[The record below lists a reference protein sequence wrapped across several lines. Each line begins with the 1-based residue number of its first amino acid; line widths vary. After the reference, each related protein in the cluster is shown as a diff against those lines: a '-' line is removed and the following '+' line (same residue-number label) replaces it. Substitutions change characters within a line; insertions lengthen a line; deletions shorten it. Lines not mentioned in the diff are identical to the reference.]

1 MEPTLFQT
9 LTIILSIAAF
19 FSYINHKFLKLPM
32 TIGLMILSL
41 VFAGVLII
49 IGKFDR
55 EVMMEACKVVTT
67 LDFRLLLMDVML
79 SFLLFA
85 GALHVNA
92 MSLKKE
98 RASVFAFATAG
109 VLVSTFIIG
118 FLSQWLLGLIGF
130 EVPLTYCLLFGA
142 LISPTDPIAVLA
154 ILKSAHAPKS
164 LETKISGESL
174 FNDGVGVVVF
184 LSILMVHEHGFANFE
199 ASETLKLLAEEALGG
214 LLFGALLGYC
224 GYLVLKSIDD
234 APRIEV
240 LITIAITA
248 GGYGLASMLHVSGP
262 LAMVVAGLVIGNK
275 LILSKDSDQSS
286 QQVSEF
292 WEMLDEILNAL
303 LFVLI
308 GLEII
313 ALSDNSS
320 YILSG
325 LILIPAVLLARLFS
339 VSLPVALMK
348 SNGIQKRK
356 TIAVLTWGG
365 LRGGISI
372 ALALSLPPSKFRD
385 LIILIT
391 YAIVV
396 FSILFQGLS
405 IGALVRKLKLDR
417 PAQ

>member
-1 MEPTLFQT
+1 MEPSLFQT
-9 LTIILSIAAF
+9 LTIILGIAAF

-41 VFAGVLII
+41 VFAGILII
-49 IGKFDR
+49 VGKINR
-55 EVMMEACKVVTT
+55 EVMMEACQVVTT

-92 MSLKKE
+92 KSLKKE
-98 RASVFAFATAG
+98 RTSVFAFATAG
-109 VLVSTFIIG
+109 VLISTFIIG
-118 FLSQWLLGLIGF
+118 FLSQWILGLMGF

-154 ILKSAHAPKS
+154 ILKSAKAPKS

-199 ASETLKLLAEEALGG
+199 VGETLKLLAEEALGG
-214 LLFGALLGYC
+214 LLFGAILGYC
-224 GYLVLKSIDD
+224 GYFVLRSIED

-275 LILSKDSDQSS
+275 LILAQNSS
-286 QQVSEF
+286 ESSRQLSEF

-313 ALSDNSS
+313 ALSDNTN

-325 LILIPAVLLARLFS
+325 LILIPAVLLARFIS
-339 VSLPVALMK
+339 VSLPIALMK
-348 SNGIQKRK
+348 SNGIKK
-356 TIAVLTWGG
+356 SSTIAMLTWGG

-372 ALALSLPPSKFRD
+372 ALALSLPPSEFRD

-391 YAIVV
+391 YAVVV

-405 IGALVRKLKLDR
+405 IGKLVKKLKLNQ
-417 PAQ
+417 PS

>member
-1 MEPTLFQT
+1 MEASLFQS
-9 LTIILSIAAF
+9 LTIIIGVAAL
-19 FSYINHKFLKLPM
+19 FSYINHKFFKLPM

-41 VFAGVLII
+41 AFAGVLII
-49 IGKFDR
+49 VGKFNKD
-55 EVMMEACKVVTT
+55 VMMETCEVVTT

-92 MSLKKE
+92 KSLKKE
-98 RASVFAFATAG
+98 RASVFIFATVG

-118 FLSQWLLGLIGF
+118 FLSQWILGFMGF
-130 EVPLTYCLLFGA
+130 DVPLTYCLLFGA

-154 ILKSAHAPKS
+154 ILKSAKAPKS

-184 LSILMVHEHGFANFE
+184 LSILMVHENGFANFE
-199 ASETLKLLAEEALGG
+199 VSETLKLLGEEALGG
-214 LLFGALLGYC
+214 LAFGAVLGYV
-224 GYLVLKSIDD
+224 GYLVLKSIED

-240 LITIAITA
+240 LITIAITM
-248 GGYGLASMLHVSGP
+248 GGYGLASYLHFSGP
-262 LAMVVAGLVIGNK
+262 LAMVVAGLIIGNK
-275 LILSKDSDQSS
+275 LIAIKGSS
-286 QQVSEF
+286 ESSLQVSEF
-292 WEMLDEILNAL
+292 WEMLDEILNAV

-313 ALSDNSS
+313 SLPDNTD

-325 LILIPAVLLARLFS
+325 LILIPAVLLARFIS
-339 VSLPVALMK
+339 VAIPIGIMK
-348 SNGIQKRK
+348 NDDSSKEK
-356 TIAVLTWGG
+356 TITMLTWGG

-372 ALALSLPPSKFRD
+372 ALALSLPQSEFRD

-391 YAIVV
+391 YAVVV

-405 IGALVRKLKLDR
+405 IGALTKKLKLN
-417 PAQ
+417 QS

>member
-1 MEPTLFQT
+1 METSLFQS
-9 LTIILSIAAF
+9 LTIIIGIAAI

-32 TIGLMILSL
+32 TIGLMVMSL
-41 VFAGVLII
+41 VFAGIMII
-49 IGKFDR
+49 IGKVDK
-55 EVMMEACKVVTT
+55 EVMMETCEVVTT

-92 MSLKKE
+92 KLLKQE
-98 RASVFAFATAG
+98 RASVMIFATLG
-109 VLVSTFIIG
+109 VLISTFIVG
-118 FLSQWLLGLIGF
+118 FLAQWILGFMGF
-130 EVPLTYCLLFGA
+130 DIPLTYALLFGA

-154 ILKSAHAPKS
+154 ILKSAKAPQS

-184 LSILMVHEHGFANFE
+184 LSILMVHENGFANFE
-199 ASETLKLLAEEALGG
+199 IGETLQLLGEEALGG
-214 LLFGALLGYC
+214 IVFGAVLGYF
-224 GYLVLKSIDD
+224 GYRILKSIDD

-240 LITIAITA
+240 LITIAITT
-248 GGYGLASMLHVSGP
+248 GGYGLASFLHVSGP
-262 LAMVVAGLVIGNK
+262 IAMVVAGLIVGNK
-275 LILSKDSDQSS
+275 LIAIKGATNSS
-286 QQVSEF
+286 NQVSEF
-292 WEMLDEILNAL
+292 WEMLDEILNAV

-313 ALSDNSS
+313 TLPDNTD

-325 LILIPAVLLARLFS
+325 LIMIPAVLLARFIS
-339 VSLPVALMK
+339 VAIPIGIMK
-348 SNGIQKRK
+348 NGDINKGK
-356 TIAVLTWGG
+356 TISMLTWGG

-372 ALALSLPPSKFRD
+372 ALALSLPPSEFRD

-396 FSILFQGLS
+396 FSILFQGLT
-405 IGALVRKLKLDR
+405 IGKLVKKLKLTS
-417 PAQ
+417 

>member
-1 MEPTLFQT
+1 METSLFQS
-9 LTIILSIAAF
+9 LTIIIGIAAI

-32 TIGLMILSL
+32 TIGLMIMSL
-41 VFAGVLII
+41 VFAGIMII
-49 IGKFDR
+49 IGKFDK
-55 EVMMEACKVVTT
+55 EVMMETCEVVTT

-92 MSLKKE
+92 KLLKKE
-98 RASVFAFATAG
+98 RASVMIFATIG
-109 VLVSTFIIG
+109 VLISTFIVG
-118 FLSQWLLGLIGF
+118 FLTQWILGFMGF
-130 EVPLTYCLLFGA
+130 DVPLTYTLLFGA

-154 ILKSAHAPKS
+154 ILKSAKAPKS

-184 LSILMVHEHGFANFE
+184 LSILMVHENGFANFE
-199 ASETLKLLAEEALGG
+199 IGETLKLLGEEALGG
-214 LLFGALLGYC
+214 MIFGGVLGYF
-224 GYLVLKSIDD
+224 GYRILKSIDD

-240 LITIAITA
+240 LITIAITT
-248 GGYGLASMLHVSGP
+248 GGYGLASFLHVSGP
-262 LAMVVAGLVIGNK
+262 IAMVVAGLIVGNK
-275 LILSKDSDQSS
+275 LIAIKGASNSS
-286 QQVSEF
+286 NQVSEF
-292 WEMLDEILNAL
+292 WEMLDEILNAV

-313 ALSDNSS
+313 ALPDNTD
-320 YILSG
+320 YILAG
-325 LILIPAVLLARLFS
+325 LIMIPAVLLARLIS
-339 VSLPVALMK
+339 VAIPIGIMK
-348 SNGIQKRK
+348 NGDISKRK
-356 TIAVLTWGG
+356 TISMLTWGG

-372 ALALSLPPSKFRD
+372 ALALSLPPSEFRD

-405 IGALVRKLKLDR
+405 IGKLVKKLKLTS
-417 PAQ
+417 